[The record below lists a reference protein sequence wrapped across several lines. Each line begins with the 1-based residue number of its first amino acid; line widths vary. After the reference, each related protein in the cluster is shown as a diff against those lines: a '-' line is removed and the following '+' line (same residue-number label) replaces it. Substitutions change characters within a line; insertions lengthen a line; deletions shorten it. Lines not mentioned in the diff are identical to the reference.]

1 MKNGIHLRA
10 YGFEAEV
17 LGERGANLISFGCSA
32 LEAEALRTPPSE
44 NAFQTSNPYLFGI
57 PILFP
62 PNRISGGRFSFE
74 GRTYAFPI
82 NEAEIGNFLH
92 GTLHETPMQCVM
104 RSEEQAVFEYRASRD
119 QPYLTFPH
127 AFFMRV
133 TYALSRGGITQQ
145 IRIEN
150 HSEQNMPVAL
160 GFHTTFALPFVAGG
174 NAEDVLLMLDADKE
188 YLRDARTYLPT
199 GEVDASFD
207 IKHALSEGSVSPCA
221 LNISRHFSMG
231 PQRKMVLTDTRKKIS
246 LCYTADENYHFWMVY
261 NGGRQDLICV
271 EPQTWVNNC
280 PNAPFDRQ
288 EAGFSYL
295 APGEA
300 RTYRTCL
307 TIEKA

>member
-1 MKNGIHLRA
+1 MRNGIHLRA

-17 LGERGANLISFGCSA
+17 LGERGANLISFACPA
-32 LEAEALRTPPSE
+32 LEAEALRTPPTE

-57 PILFP
+57 PILFL
-62 PNRISGGRFSFE
+62 PNRISGGRFTFE
-74 GRTYAFPI
+74 GRVYVFPI
-82 NEAEIGNFLH
+82 NEAKTGNYLH

-104 RSEEQAVFEYRASRD
+104 RSEEQAVFEYRATRD
-119 QPYLTFPH
+119 RPYLTFPH
-127 AFFMRV
+127 AFSMRV
-133 TYALSRGGITQQ
+133 SYTLSRGGITQQ

-150 HSEQNMPVAL
+150 QSEQNMPVAL
-160 GFHTTFALPFVAGG
+160 GFHTTFSLPFVSGG
-174 NAEDVLLMLDADKE
+174 TADDIRLMLDADKE
-188 YLRDARTYLPT
+188 YLRDPKTYLPT

-207 IKHALSEGSVSPCA
+207 IKHPLLEGSFSPCA

-231 PQRKMVLTDTRKKIS
+231 SQRNMVLTDMRKKIS
-246 LCYTADENYHFWMVY
+246 LRYSADENYGFWIVY

-288 EAGFSYL
+288 ETGFSYL
-295 APGEA
+295 SPGEA
-300 RTYRTCL
+300 RTYRTYL